1 MKEELLRSFLFDKMI
16 VKEVVAEN
24 RKKRKTKTRGEEGEI
39 IEIKNLLF
47 YFCH

>member
-24 RKKRKTKTRGEEGEI
+24 RKKEKQRQEGRKGK
-39 IEIKNLLF
+39 L
-47 YFCH
+47 